1 MPEFKIQSAAPDF
14 AGGTREI
21 IVGLFSHGVLL
32 ERLAQIRGPIS
43 WLPGVRPV
51 AGHRRLAD
59 MQWVALELA
68 KEPSHGRENT
78 EEKKGEQQTRHHP
91 SDGKR
96 DRQSD

>member
-1 MPEFKIQSAAPDF
+1 MPDFEIESAAAAF

-21 IVGLFSHGVLL
+21 IVGLFSHGILL
-32 ERLAQIRGPIS
+32 ERLAQIRGSIS
-43 WLPGVRPV
+43 WLPGVCPV

-68 KEPSHGRENT
+68 KEPSHGREYT
-78 EEKKGEQQTRHHP
+78 EEKKAEQQTRHHP

-96 DRQSD
+96 DRHSD